1 MPLLSQ
7 TEREQ
12 VLVEIC
18 AAICTMLK
26 LLDGPED
33 DDGLQFTQTVL
44 HLLARAQA
52 VRDSLQPPQLG
63 RGCADLT
70 LPPLAQPKS
79 EMYEFA
85 VMRPERFVELV
96 RFTPIEFEDLH
107 TEVYDALELTRNLYH
122 QFTDEENSLRRKRRY
137 KYSSRERLFHFLY
150 LCKHY
155 PKVSTASE
163 HTNLTRSAVFID
175 FVWLRRQLSTHPT
188 LVMECQW
195 GTPEALED
203 ERVMLVRAGLIE
215 PPFENCVAMCDGSK
229 DLARRNAHWNRTN
242 EPDYSQK
249 GNGKSNMLVC
259 RDAVCARRSRTH

>member
-1 MPLLSQ
+1 MMAILSTSILRRLTFLLSLFAHASLLMPLLSQ

-107 TEVYDALELTRNLYH
+107 TEVLTIRVHISRAIRTATLTTTCCRITPYSS
-122 QFTDEENSLRRKRRY
+122 TVCSKRRCTATPQRRASCRRASQSWIVLRHCY
-137 KYSSRERLFHFLY
+137 EGSSR
-150 LCKHY
+150 
-155 PKVSTASE
+155 S
-163 HTNLTRSAVFID
+163 
-175 FVWLRRQLSTHPT
+175 
-188 LVMECQW
+188 
-195 GTPEALED
+195 
-203 ERVMLVRAGLIE
+203 
-215 PPFENCVAMCDGSK
+215 
-229 DLARRNAHWNRTN
+229 
-242 EPDYSQK
+242 
-249 GNGKSNMLVC
+249 
-259 RDAVCARRSRTH
+259 

>member
-70 LPPLAQPKS
+70 LPPLAAEK
-79 EMYEFA
+79 
-85 VMRPERFVELV
+85 RDV
-96 RFTPIEFEDLH
+96 R
-107 TEVYDALELTRNLYH
+107 
-122 QFTDEENSLRRKRRY
+122 
-137 KYSSRERLFHFLY
+137 
-150 LCKHY
+150 
-155 PKVSTASE
+155 VS
-163 HTNLTRSAVFID
+163 
-175 FVWLRRQLSTHPT
+175 
-188 LVMECQW
+188 
-195 GTPEALED
+195 
-203 ERVMLVRAGLIE
+203 
-215 PPFENCVAMCDGSK
+215 
-229 DLARRNAHWNRTN
+229 
-242 EPDYSQK
+242 
-249 GNGKSNMLVC
+249 
-259 RDAVCARRSRTH
+259 RDATRTVRGARPLHPWRI

>member
-7 TEREQ
+7 AERDK

-63 RGCADLT
+63 RGTADLK
-70 LPPLAQPKS
+70 LPPLAQPQS

-107 TEVYDALELTRNLYH
+107 TEV
-122 QFTDEENSLRRKRRY
+122 
-137 KYSSRERLFHFLY
+137 
-150 LCKHY
+150 
-155 PKVSTASE
+155 
-163 HTNLTRSAVFID
+163 
-175 FVWLRRQLSTHPT
+175 
-188 LVMECQW
+188 
-195 GTPEALED
+195 
-203 ERVMLVRAGLIE
+203 
-215 PPFENCVAMCDGSK
+215 
-229 DLARRNAHWNRTN
+229 
-242 EPDYSQK
+242 
-249 GNGKSNMLVC
+249 
-259 RDAVCARRSRTH
+259 